1 MNSGVTVTLTDSI
14 KVAGNWVNN
23 NGTLN
28 GGAYRVSFTGANK
41 TISGTTTTFPELRI
55 EAGSIDT
62 LKVNTNCTSLKLKGG
77 SSSSY
82 LVHSGTI
89 SLSVSGTVTL
99 EQPTA
104 SSVTHGWYINAG
116 SADVS
121 GVITLG
127 GASTT
132 SSRVSSIAVTSGSLS
147 ANGGVSF
154 TSNITAA
161 TQVISVS
168 TGTLTFA
175 NALALNAGTLSIS
188 STGTINFNGGL
199 TFGSSNAPSFS
210 TVSGSN
216 LNFGG
221 DVSATTTTLSLNSTS
236 NSTFTNSANVTPNS
250 SMTFG
255 HVTIGNGK
263 TVTFSTGSG
272 TLSIAGNFV
281 LNGTIAGTQP
291 FTLSTASTT
300 IDGTG
305 SVTNTGTMTI
315 SNSRSLLSSANLSF
329 AGTIALGSS
338 ITFTNNGTVTTS
350 ASGGITGGNSLST
363 WVNATNSALSVS
375 GPVLSTG
382 ILTASANPNTI
393 TYNGTAQTI
402 KVPSSSTYHH
412 LILSGSGN
420 KTAGGALTV
429 NGDFTINGSSSF
441 VGGTSLTHTFLGN
454 WVVNTNA
461 AAPFSYTTASTINF
475 NTPGTPAATSL
486 SGTTLSSI
494 DLNNVT
500 LNNTSGFS
508 SSHDFSASGSVTV
521 ANGVTFAPSADIV
534 VSGSGTLTGNGTVRV
549 TRTSPSAEMNS
560 QFTITTKTL
569 TNLTVEYNGTAA
581 QSISALTYG
590 GLKINNANGVSLGG
604 NVTVNG
610 ILTLQSGNISTSSN
624 KVILGS
630 SGSVSRTSGHVV
642 GNLQKTVATGPSS
655 LTYEVG
661 DASNYSPVAVT
672 FGNVATGGNLIA
684 KVTATEHPNIASS
697 TINPVRSVN
706 RYWTLTNN
714 GMVFDNYS
722 ATFNF
727 VENDIDA
734 GADANTFDVQHY
746 NGSWSTATTG
756 TRTSTSTQATG
767 LTSFSDYAVGKPI
780 VQYTINASAGSNGSI
795 TPSGNI
801 SVTEGASQSFTIAAS
816 TGYHIA
822 DVLVDG
828 NSQGAIS
835 SYNFTNISDN
845 HSISAT
851 FAIDQFTITVN
862 AGANGSIT
870 PGTTTVNYGSNQS
883 FSIAANVGYHIVD
896 VLVDGNSQGAVASY
910 NFANVTAAHTISAT
924 FAIDQFTITVNAG
937 ANGSITPGTTTV
949 NYGSNQSFSI
959 AANTGYH
966 IVDVLIDAEN
976 SQGAVTSYDF
986 TNVIANHTISATFAI
1001 DQFTITV
1008 SAGANGSIT
1017 PGTTTVN
1024 YGSNQSFSIAANVG
1038 YHIVDV
1044 LVDGNSQGTA
1054 ASYNF
1059 SNVTA
1064 LHTISASFAIDT
1076 FTVTSSLIGSNGTIS
1091 PLGSTTVNYGSSQ
1104 FYTITPDTG
1113 YQVDSVIVDG
1123 SLVDSTTSYTFDNI
1137 TANHT
1142 IAVNFKLLPIV
1153 DTVLYRTFK
1162 ASTSD
1167 LGTTKAVKLKFK
1179 NGALTSGEPNMMTVL
1194 ENTFARIGKT
1204 GTTFL
1209 GVPQTDKDSSK
1220 KYAWIF
1226 AKKAGDFA
1234 KYYSIT
1240 HTGLGYP
1247 IDSFRQTGKKAKKL
1261 SKALKPDKKYN
1272 NQMWAEAMMLRL
1284 NILASQDSITP
1295 KGFGALVL
1303 DTAATLLGRNLEG
1316 QTLSSI
1322 ASYLDSLMTYWER
1335 LGVNDTSL
1343 NITELSLFA
1352 TDVIGRIN
1360 NGFSTVMNAS
1370 NYIIDTNGV
1379 TKGDSTLVGKKKN
1392 SYAVTLLG
1400 YVPAESVD
1408 IVRRVPG
1415 KTVEPFIPVVGFRE
1429 VPGEY
1434 VLEQNFPNPFNP
1446 TTSIVFSLPEETEV
1460 TLKVYS
1466 ILGQEI
1472 ATLISNKY
1480 LDAGEHE
1487 ITFDASNL
1495 SSGVYFYRMN
1505 FGDGTYSTMKKML
1518 LLK

>member
-1 MNSGVTVTLTDSI
+1 
-14 KVAGNWVNN
+14 
-23 NGTLN
+23 
-28 GGAYRVSFTGANK
+28 
-41 TISGTTTTFPELRI
+41 
-55 EAGSIDT
+55 
-62 LKVNTNCTSLKLKGG
+62 
-77 SSSSY
+77 
-82 LVHSGTI
+82 
-89 SLSVSGTVTL
+89 
-99 EQPTA
+99 
-104 SSVTHGWYINAG
+104 
-116 SADVS
+116 
-121 GVITLG
+121 
-127 GASTT
+127 
-132 SSRVSSIAVTSGSLS
+132 
-147 ANGGVSF
+147 
-154 TSNITAA
+154 
-161 TQVISVS
+161 
-168 TGTLTFA
+168 
-175 NALALNAGTLSIS
+175 
-188 STGTINFNGGL
+188 
-199 TFGSSNAPSFS
+199 
-210 TVSGSN
+210 
-216 LNFGG
+216 
-221 DVSATTTTLSLNSTS
+221 
-236 NSTFTNSANVTPNS
+236 
-250 SMTFG
+250 
-255 HVTIGNGK
+255 
-263 TVTFSTGSG
+263 
-272 TLSIAGNFV
+272 
-281 LNGTIAGTQP
+281 
-291 FTLSTASTT
+291 
-300 IDGTG
+300 
-305 SVTNTGTMTI
+305 
-315 SNSRSLLSSANLSF
+315 
-329 AGTIALGSS
+329 
-338 ITFTNNGTVTTS
+338 
-350 ASGGITGGNSLST
+350 
-363 WVNATNSALSVS
+363 
-375 GPVLSTG
+375 
-382 ILTASANPNTI
+382 
-393 TYNGTAQTI
+393 
-402 KVPSSSTYHH
+402 

-910 NFANVTAAHTISAT
+910 NFANVTAAHTISATFAIDQFTITVNAGANGSITPGTTTVNYGSNQSFSIAANVGYHIVDVLVDGNSQGAVASYNFVNVTAAHTISATFAIDQFTITVNAGANGSITPGTTTVNYGSNQSFSIAANVGYHIVDVLVDGNSQGAVASYNFANVTASHTISAT

>member
-1 MNSGVTVTLTDSI
+1 
-14 KVAGNWVNN
+14 
-23 NGTLN
+23 
-28 GGAYRVSFTGANK
+28 
-41 TISGTTTTFPELRI
+41 
-55 EAGSIDT
+55 
-62 LKVNTNCTSLKLKGG
+62 
-77 SSSSY
+77 
-82 LVHSGTI
+82 
-89 SLSVSGTVTL
+89 
-99 EQPTA
+99 
-104 SSVTHGWYINAG
+104 
-116 SADVS
+116 
-121 GVITLG
+121 
-127 GASTT
+127 
-132 SSRVSSIAVTSGSLS
+132 
-147 ANGGVSF
+147 
-154 TSNITAA
+154 
-161 TQVISVS
+161 
-168 TGTLTFA
+168 
-175 NALALNAGTLSIS
+175 
-188 STGTINFNGGL
+188 
-199 TFGSSNAPSFS
+199 
-210 TVSGSN
+210 
-216 LNFGG
+216 
-221 DVSATTTTLSLNSTS
+221 
-236 NSTFTNSANVTPNS
+236 
-250 SMTFG
+250 
-255 HVTIGNGK
+255 
-263 TVTFSTGSG
+263 
-272 TLSIAGNFV
+272 
-281 LNGTIAGTQP
+281 
-291 FTLSTASTT
+291 
-300 IDGTG
+300 
-305 SVTNTGTMTI
+305 
-315 SNSRSLLSSANLSF
+315 
-329 AGTIALGSS
+329 
-338 ITFTNNGTVTTS
+338 
-350 ASGGITGGNSLST
+350 
-363 WVNATNSALSVS
+363 
-375 GPVLSTG
+375 
-382 ILTASANPNTI
+382 
-393 TYNGTAQTI
+393 
-402 KVPSSSTYHH
+402 

-883 FSIAANVGYHIVD
+883 FSIAANVGYHIVDVLVDGNSQGAVASYNFANVTAAHTISATFAIDQFTITVNAGANGSITPGTTTVNYGSNQSFSIAANVGYHIVDVLVDGNSQGAVASYNFVNVTAAHTISATFAIDQFTITVNAGANGSITPGTTTVNYGSNQSFSIAANVGYHIVDVLVDGNSQGVVASYNFVNVTAAHTISATFAIDQFTITVNAGANGSITPGTTTVNYGSNQSFSIAANDGYHIVD

>member
-1 MNSGVTVTLTDSI
+1 
-14 KVAGNWVNN
+14 
-23 NGTLN
+23 
-28 GGAYRVSFTGANK
+28 
-41 TISGTTTTFPELRI
+41 
-55 EAGSIDT
+55 
-62 LKVNTNCTSLKLKGG
+62 
-77 SSSSY
+77 
-82 LVHSGTI
+82 
-89 SLSVSGTVTL
+89 
-99 EQPTA
+99 
-104 SSVTHGWYINAG
+104 
-116 SADVS
+116 
-121 GVITLG
+121 
-127 GASTT
+127 
-132 SSRVSSIAVTSGSLS
+132 
-147 ANGGVSF
+147 
-154 TSNITAA
+154 
-161 TQVISVS
+161 
-168 TGTLTFA
+168 
-175 NALALNAGTLSIS
+175 
-188 STGTINFNGGL
+188 
-199 TFGSSNAPSFS
+199 
-210 TVSGSN
+210 
-216 LNFGG
+216 
-221 DVSATTTTLSLNSTS
+221 
-236 NSTFTNSANVTPNS
+236 
-250 SMTFG
+250 
-255 HVTIGNGK
+255 
-263 TVTFSTGSG
+263 
-272 TLSIAGNFV
+272 
-281 LNGTIAGTQP
+281 
-291 FTLSTASTT
+291 
-300 IDGTG
+300 
-305 SVTNTGTMTI
+305 
-315 SNSRSLLSSANLSF
+315 
-329 AGTIALGSS
+329 
-338 ITFTNNGTVTTS
+338 
-350 ASGGITGGNSLST
+350 
-363 WVNATNSALSVS
+363 
-375 GPVLSTG
+375 
-382 ILTASANPNTI
+382 
-393 TYNGTAQTI
+393 
-402 KVPSSSTYHH
+402 

-883 FSIAANVGYHIVD
+883 FSIAANVGYHIVDVLVDGNSQGAVASYNFANVTAAHTISATFAIDQFTITVNAGANGSITPGTTTVNYGSNQSFSIAANVGYHIVDVLVDGNSQGAVASYNFVNVTAAHTISATFAIDQFTITVNAGANGSITPGTTTVNYGSNQSFSIAANVGYHIVDVLVDGNSQGAVASYNFANVTASHTISATFAIDQFTITVNAGANGSITPGTTTVNYGSNQSFSIAANVGYHIVDVLVDGNSQGVVASYNFVNVTAAHTISATFAIDQFTITVNAGANGSITPGTTTVNYGSNQSFSIAANDGYHIVD